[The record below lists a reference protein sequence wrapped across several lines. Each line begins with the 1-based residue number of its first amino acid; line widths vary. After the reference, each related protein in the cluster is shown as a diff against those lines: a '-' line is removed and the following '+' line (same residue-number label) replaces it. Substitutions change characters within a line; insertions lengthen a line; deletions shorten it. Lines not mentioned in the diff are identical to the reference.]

1 MAVKERVLHVLR
13 GHEAGRIRFKVSTKT
28 GGVTTINRASFEMV
42 ASAIQAGK
50 IKVTPR
56 TVFRAGVGAE
66 YHGGAIPGASSGELL
81 VPPILGREQE
91 GLVAHECTHAFFDL
105 TRSSVGAPEEEAIFY
120 VVDALYF
127 RMTGLTTHRW
137 NNEPHAT
144 AKAVADGL
152 LRQYARGDVPVPSVS
167 EREWHELVL
176 AVMLNPTYLF
186 PAKDSTETPAGL
198 FGGILGG
205 PTAYTHDG

>member
-81 VPPILGREQE
+81 VLQYLDVSKRDSWRTNAPTPFSTSPGPASGRPKKRQF
-91 GLVAHECTHAFFDL
+91 ATWL
-105 TRSSVGAPEEEAIFY
+105 TRCIF
-120 VVDALYF
+120 
-127 RMTGLTTHRW
+127 G
-137 NNEPHAT
+137 
-144 AKAVADGL
+144 
-152 LRQYARGDVPVPSVS
+152 
-167 EREWHELVL
+167 
-176 AVMLNPTYLF
+176 
-186 PAKDSTETPAGL
+186 
-198 FGGILGG
+198 
-205 PTAYTHDG
+205 